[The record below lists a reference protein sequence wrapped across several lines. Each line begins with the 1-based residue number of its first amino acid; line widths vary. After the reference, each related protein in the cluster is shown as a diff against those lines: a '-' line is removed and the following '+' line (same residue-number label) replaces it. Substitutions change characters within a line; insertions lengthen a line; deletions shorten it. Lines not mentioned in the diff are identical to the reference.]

1 MIVAMERLHGETL
14 DRRVAGELDALDAY
28 FMGTSK
34 IHRAAELLAAR
45 LEDAGVDY
53 AIAGALA
60 LAVHGFRRATEDV
73 DVLISRDGLE
83 RFKQQWL
90 GRGYVELRAGG
101 KPVRDTINDT
111 RIDFLIVGDYP
122 GDGKPK
128 PVSFPSPG
136 QAAVVGNTFRV
147 LALPRL
153 IELKLASAMTAPHRG
168 HDFFDVVELVR
179 RAGLARELA
188 DELDAY
194 VRPKYDEAW
203 QLAQIR
209 DDEY

>member
-1 MIVAMERLHGETL
+1 MERLYGETL
-14 DRRVAGELDALDAY
+14 DQRVAEELDALDAF
-28 FMGTSK
+28 FMGASK
-34 IHRAAELLAAR
+34 IHTAAELLAAR

-73 DVLISRDGLE
+73 DVLISRQGLE

-90 GRGYVELRAGG
+90 GRGYVEIRSGG
-101 KPVRDTINDT
+101 KPVRDTVNDT
-111 RIDFLIVGDYP
+111 RIDFLIVGDFP

-128 PVSFPSPG
+128 PVAFPDPEH
-136 QAAVVGNTFRV
+136 AAVRGNTFRV

-153 IELKLASAMTAPHRG
+153 VELKLASAMTAPHRG
-168 HDFFDVVELVR
+168 HDFFDIVQLVR
-179 RAGLARELA
+179 RAGLPRELA
-188 DELDAY
+188 DELDTY

-203 QLAQIR
+203 HLAQVR